1 MTNKL
6 IKSLKKMGYILILT
20 VGYTLVGI
28 IVWSGVFYLLNKE
41 ASYTDSDT
49 IEEMT
54 GVELPEFR
62 VIDSKMK
69 QVSSFDFEQTGGAD
83 IEFLEV
89 PDEAFFRILDSKLND
104 GGKNKE
110 EIEGEWTRNG
120 NKYTYSLM
128 PMGGKSDFV
137 REDGYFFLY
146 IDKYSR
152 KASMTY
158 GNY

>member
-1 MTNKL
+1 M
-6 IKSLKKMGYILILT
+6 
-20 VGYTLVGI
+20 
-28 IVWSGVFYLLNKE
+28 NKE
-41 ASYTDSDT
+41 DSYTDSDT

-62 VIDSKMK
+62 VVDSRMK

-83 IEFLEV
+83 IEFLEM
-89 PDEAFFRILDSKLND
+89 PDEAFFRILDSKID
-104 GGKNKE
+104 DSGKSKE

-120 NKYTYSLM
+120 NQYTYSLM

-146 IDKYSR
+146 IDKNSR

>member
-6 IKSLKKMGYILILT
+6 IKSLKNIGYILMLM
-20 VGYTLVGI
+20 VGYTLAGI

-62 VIDSKMK
+62 VIDSRMK
-69 QVSSFDFEQTGGAD
+69 QVSRFDFEQTGGAD
-83 IEFLEV
+83 IEFLEM

-104 GGKNKE
+104 GGKNQE

-120 NKYTYSLM
+120 NQYTYSLM

-146 IDKYSR
+146 INKNSR